1 MTVLADDD
9 LLAIIDDHAADD
21 AADAA
26 RCWRI
31 LIVDDNVD
39 VHQATEFALAGM
51 TILGRQLQ
59 FLHASSAA
67 EARVV
72 LNEERDIAVILLDV
86 VMESQDSGLTLV
98 HVIRNELNLSE
109 VRIILRTGQPG
120 SAPELNA
127 IRDYD
132 INDYKTKSELTRTG
146 LYTVVT
152 AGIRSYQQ
160 IHAIN
165 ASRRGLDM
173 VVRASGQ
180 LMARQGLHEFAAGVI
195 TQICALLGLPPGG
208 LVCVQEQG
216 CTKSPRVIAAS
227 GAFEH
232 AINCPLDQIDHPAV
246 IASVRNA
253 FAQGR
258 SCYGEACAV
267 LYFARE
273 SGQSMAVYLEMQHL
287 PDEIDRKLLDVFCSN
302 ISIGLDNAVLYAS
315 LHDQA
320 YLDPLLNMP
329 NRLTIVRDIERAMAT
344 GDLSCAIALVDI
356 NGFSELNDA
365 LGHRYG
371 DDLLRGVADRLRE
384 AFSSEVIVGR
394 ISGDVFGVFGQ
405 STQVSGDVLRQLYR
419 KPVVVAEVEHPIT
432 VTIGLALLSEVDGG
446 GSDAI
451 KSANIALNRAKRSQ
465 SNEACYFTREM
476 EFETRSRVR
485 LLQDLHTAFDHE
497 RLFVVYQ
504 PQISLLGGGLI
515 GAEALL
521 RWRTDDGRY
530 VPPDQFIP
538 VAESSGLIIALG
550 EWVLRTACHEQKRL
564 ANEGVASLRMA
575 VNVSVVQFRHP
586 KFVDM
591 VDLALSET
599 GIDPTMLELEIT
611 ESVAMLEADFMLDM
625 LNQLKGR
632 GITIA
637 VDDFGTGFSSLSYLE
652 RLNVDRLKVDRSFVN
667 QMMETTSGHRI
678 VETIIQ
684 LGHSLGLEVIAE
696 GVETDAQAVTLSE
709 LGCHE
714 AQGYYYGKPMT
725 SADFQVWLHDRAK

>member
-1 MTVLADDD
+1 MTMLDDD
-9 LLAIIDDHAADD
+9 LLAIIDDHSADD
-21 AADAA
+21 AVGAV
-26 RCWRI
+26 RFWRI
-31 LIVDDNVD
+31 LIVDDNID

-59 FLHASSAA
+59 FLHAYSAA
-67 EARVV
+67 EAKVV
-72 LNEERDIAVILLDV
+72 LNDERDIAVILLDV
-86 VMESQDSGLTLV
+86 VMESQDSGLMLV
-98 HVIRNELNLSE
+98 HVIRNDLHLSE

-152 AGIRSYQQ
+152 AGIRSYEQ

-232 AINCPLDQIDHPAV
+232 AIDCPLDQIDNPAV
-246 IASVRNA
+246 IASVSEA
-253 FAQGR
+253 FLKR
-258 SCYGEACAV
+258 HSCYGEACAV

-273 SGQSMAVYLEMQHL
+273 SGQSMAVYLEMAHL

-302 ISIGLDNAVLYAS
+302 ISIGLDNAVLYAN

-320 YLDPLLNMP
+320 YLDPLLNVP
-329 NRLTIVRDIERAMAT
+329 NRLTIVREIDQVIEA
-344 GDLSCAIALVDI
+344 GDLSWAIALVDI

-371 DDLLRGVADRLRE
+371 DDLLRSVAARLRE
-384 AFSSEVIVGR
+384 AFTPDVVVGR

-405 STQVSGDVLRQLYR
+405 ADQVRGNLLRDLYR
-419 KPVVVAEVEHPIT
+419 KPIVIADVEHPIT
-432 VTIGLALLSEVDGG
+432 VTIGLALLSEVDGS

-504 PQISLLGGGLI
+504 PQISLLGGGLV

-550 EWVLRTACHEQKRL
+550 EWVLRTACYEQKRL

-586 KFVDM
+586 KFLDM
-591 VDLALSET
+591 VDHALSET
-599 GIDPTMLELEIT
+599 GIDPSMLELEIT

-696 GVETDAQAVTLSE
+696 GVETDAQAVALSE

-725 SADFQVWLHDRAK
+725 SVDFQVWLRDWAK

>member
-1 MTVLADDD
+1 
-9 LLAIIDDHAADD
+9 
-21 AADAA
+21 
-26 RCWRI
+26 
-31 LIVDDNVD
+31 
-39 VHQATEFALAGM
+39 
-51 TILGRQLQ
+51 
-59 FLHASSAA
+59 
-67 EARVV
+67 
-72 LNEERDIAVILLDV
+72 
-86 VMESQDSGLTLV
+86 
-98 HVIRNELNLSE
+98 
-109 VRIILRTGQPG
+109 
-120 SAPELNA
+120 LNA

-216 CTKSPRVIAAS
+216 CTQSPRVIAAS

-232 AINCPLDQIDHPAV
+232 AINCPLDQIENQAV
-246 IASVRNA
+246 IASVKDA
-253 FAQGR
+253 FLQR
-258 SCYGEACAV
+258 HSCYGESCTV

-273 SGQSMAVYLEMQHL
+273 SGQSMAVYLEMEHL

-315 LHDQA
+315 LHDHA
-320 YLDPLLNMP
+320 YIDPLLKMP
-329 NRLTIVRDIERAMAT
+329 NRLSLVREIDQIIAA
-344 GDLSCAIALVDI
+344 GDLAWAIALVDVS
-356 NGFSELNDA
+356 GFSELNDA

-371 DDLLRGVADRLRE
+371 DDLLRGVAARLRE
-384 AFSSEVIVGR
+384 TFVPDVIVGR
-394 ISGDVFGVFGQ
+394 ISGDVFGVFGLA
-405 STQVSGDVLRQLYR
+405 SQVSGEVLHQLYR
-419 KPVVVAEVEHPIT
+419 KPIVIGDVEHPIT
-432 VTIGLALLSEVDGG
+432 VTIGMARLSEIDGS

-465 SNEACYFTREM
+465 SNEACYFTRDM
-476 EFETRSRVR
+476 EFETRTRVR
-485 LLQDLHTAFDHE
+485 LLQDLHIAFDHE

-504 PQISLLGGGLI
+504 PQVALPGGRLV

-530 VPPDQFIP
+530 VAPDQFIP
-538 VAESSGLIIALG
+538 VAESSGLIISLG
-550 EWVLRTACHEQKRL
+550 EWVLRTACYEQKRL
-564 ANEGVASLRMA
+564 ENEGIASLRMA
-575 VNVSVVQFRHP
+575 VNVSVVQFRHQR
-586 KFVDM
+586 FLEM
-591 VDLALSET
+591 VDRALSET
-599 GIDPTMLELEIT
+599 GINPTMLELEIT
-611 ESVAMLEADFMLDM
+611 ESIAMLEADFMLGM
-625 LNQLKGR
+625 LNQLKER
-632 GITIA
+632 GITVA

-678 VETIIQ
+678 VETIVQ

-696 GVETDAQAVTLSE
+696 GVETDAQAVALSK

-725 SADFQVWLHDRAK
+725 STDFQAWLNDRKK